1 MVTLIDA
8 SVLIAVERGQLDLEA
23 VSGPVEADIAIAA
36 LTASELLHG
45 AHRAATAAQ
54 LARREA
60 FVEGLL
66 ERVPVIAFDLTA
78 ARVHARIWAETAS
91 SGVVLGAHDL
101 VIAATAIAAGARVA
115 TRDQRSFPKIPGL
128 QWVAW

>member
-8 SVLIAVERGQLDLEA
+8 SVLIAVERGQLDLAA
-23 VSGPVEADIAIAA
+23 VSGTVDAEIAIAA
-36 LTASELLHG
+36 MTASELLNG
-45 AHRAATAAQ
+45 VHRAATAVQ
-54 LARREA
+54 RTRREA

-66 ERVPVIAFDLTA
+66 ARVPVIGFDLTA
-78 ARVHARIWAETAS
+78 ARVHARIWAELAS

-101 VIAATAIAAGARVA
+101 VIAATAIASGARVA
-115 TRDQRSFPKIPGL
+115 TRNQRSFPSIPGL